1 MQVSTKELG
10 SFVTTIPELVQRI
23 AKLQVHMDIGFALIE
38 QIKARQLD
46 AFYLLEEVQLMNKSF
61 LFVNLLLHLAENHS
75 SFCG

>member
-61 LFVNLLLHLAENHS
+61 LFVNLLLHLAENHG
-75 SFCG
+75 SFSG